1 MQPFQIDEFIKLFL
15 KTCLSSHLDRILK
28 NNSPS
33 RFKRDV
39 GLKLLMLLES
49 GLPDFGINLSS
60 NSSLNRYNTN
70 LKTRLKQA
78 KQIITNTEI
87 QFIYFVRNHVY
98 SRSST
103 ILSRVE
109 YFFKFTERDFLMQN
123 IQVVKKDNI
132 QGRQRNTIVMSAK
145 KYTPL
150 LSA

>member
-1 MQPFQIDEFIKLFL
+1 
-15 KTCLSSHLDRILK
+15 
-28 NNSPS
+28 
-33 RFKRDV
+33 
-39 GLKLLMLLES
+39 MLLES

-123 IQVVKKDNI
+123 I
-132 QGRQRNTIVMSAK
+132 
-145 KYTPL
+145 
-150 LSA
+150 